1 MCRAIWK
8 IALQIYQL
16 LPPLTSH
23 NQQNLVF
30 CYPVTVPPC
39 HLVKYNATRMW
50 KRYGPILLILL
61 LAFGLRLAALT
72 SLPPGLTHD
81 EANHGREA
89 IAILDGILLFYFPL
103 NYGSEP
109 LYSYTVAGFMALLGE
124 GLFALRLVNV
134 MAGTAMIAAVYA
146 WANRGFDRRVALV
159 TAVLIAISFWPVASS
174 REALRA
180 GLLPLFMTLAVWF
193 FWQLFVNAEAQRR
206 RGNVHEA
213 KTFAPFAFFVDHSVT
228 LYVIG
233 FGVCV
238 AVTLHIYLAARVAW
252 LLFPLFL
259 LYLLL
264 AHRSQF
270 WRMWR
275 PTLAGLLLAALLVTP
290 MFLYLERYPYA
301 LTRLDMLDRPLND
314 LRQGNLLPL
323 ARNAAGALLAFVW
336 PGQGDQFLAYN
347 IPGRPVF
354 EVGTAVFFLLGI
366 AVSLW
371 RWRQPNA
378 AFLLL
383 WFGVGILPSLITG
396 ATANTTRNLAALPAV
411 FMLPAIGFGVVA
423 ARFVDRWP
431 RYGRV
436 VTAVALTIWLF
447 WVGGNTIND
456 YFIRWGQSP
465 AVRGAYQRNL
475 MEALAYLDGQEID
488 GPILLSTVYPGP
500 VHDPSIALVLAG
512 DADFRWADARYALVM
527 PGGKETLAIIPT
539 STPLHPLF
547 AAIAQPQQTIPLRPD
562 DLDPSF
568 TLVELAA
575 LEMGD
580 WDTAVNLSGALTLR
594 QAIWLAES
602 VEPGGMAEL
611 LTIWQVQ
618 DPTRVGPIV
627 PPAFTTDA
635 VMFTQVLGADGRPL
649 AQRDSLEAPSWGW
662 QPGDVIL
669 QIHAIPIPAD
679 AAPGEYPAI
688 IGIYDRASGVRLPV
702 WNDANEPV
710 DDKINVPPLVVHAP

>member
-1 MCRAIWK
+1 MSPGR
-8 IALQIYQL
+8 
-16 LPPLTSH
+16 H
-23 NQQNLVF
+23 
-30 CYPVTVPPC
+30 
-39 HLVKYNATRMW
+39 VKYNAARMW
-50 KRYGPILLILL
+50 KRNGPILLILL

-89 IAILDGILLFYFPL
+89 IGILDGILLFYFPL

-109 LYSYTVAGFMALLGE
+109 LYSYVVAGFMALLGE
-124 GLFALRLVNV
+124 GLLALRLVNV
-134 MAGTAMIAAVYA
+134 MAGTAVIAAVYA
-146 WANRGFDRRVALV
+146 WANRAFDRRVALV
-159 TAVLIAISFWPVASS
+159 TAVLIALSFWPLAAS

-193 FWQLFVNAEAQRR
+193 FWRLFERR
-206 RGNVHEA
+206 SLVIGHW
-213 KTFAPFAFFVDHSVT
+213 S
-228 LYVIG
+228 LVIG
-233 FGVCV
+233 FGVWV

-264 AHRSQF
+264 AHRPSF

-323 ARNAAGALLAFVW
+323 ARNAAEALLAFVW

-354 EVGTAVFFLLGI
+354 EVVTAVFFLIGV
-366 AVSLW
+366 AVCLW

-383 WFGVGILPSLITG
+383 WFGMGILPSLITG

-411 FMLPAIGFGVVA
+411 FMLPAVGFWAVFNGLVA
-423 ARFVDRWP
+423 RWP
-431 RYGRV
+431 RYGRW
-436 VTAVALTIWLF
+436 VTAVALTVWLL

-465 AVRGAYQRNL
+465 EVRGAYQRNL
-475 MEALAYLDGQEID
+475 VEALAYLDSQAID
-488 GPILLSTVYPGP
+488 GPVLLSTVYPGP
-500 VHDPSIALVLAG
+500 AHDPSIALVLAG
-512 DADFRWADARYALVM
+512 DADFRWTDARYALVL
-527 PGGKETLAIIPT
+527 PGGQDALTVIPA
-539 STPLHPLF
+539 STPLHPAF
-547 AAIAQPQQTIPLRPD
+547 AELAQPQETVTLRPD

-568 TLVELAA
+568 DLVQLDASA
-575 LEMGD
+575 MPWIG
-580 WDTAVNLSGALTLR
+580 DTAAWTAPGVGVNLNDAVTLR
-594 QAIWLAES
+594 YAGWLAES
-602 VEPGGMAEL
+602 VVPGGVAEL
-611 LTIWQVQ
+611 LTIWQVY
-618 DPTRVGPIV
+618 DPARVGPIV
-627 PPAFTTDA
+627 PPAFTTDV
-635 VMFTQVLGADGRPL
+635 VMFTQVLGVDGRPL
-649 AQRDSLEAPSWGW
+649 AQRDSLEVPSWGW
-662 QPGDVIL
+662 QRGDVIL
-669 QIHAIPIPAD
+669 QIHAVPIPTD

-688 IGIYDRASGVRLPV
+688 VGIYDRDSGVRLPV
-702 WNDANEPV
+702 LNETGAPV
-710 DDKINVPPLVVHAP
+710 DDKITVSPLIVIRNP

>member
-1 MCRAIWK
+1 MS
-8 IALQIYQL
+8 
-16 LPPLTSH
+16 P
-23 NQQNLVF
+23 F
-30 CYPVTVPPC
+30 
-39 HLVKYNATRMW
+39 HLVKYNAARMW
-50 KRYGPILLILL
+50 KRVGLILLILL

-89 IAILDGILLFYFPL
+89 IGILDGILLFYFPL

-109 LYSYTVAGFMALLGE
+109 LYSYVVAGFMALLGE
-124 GLFALRLVNV
+124 GLLALRLVNV
-134 MAGTAMIAAVYA
+134 MAGTAVIAVVYA
-146 WANRGFDRRVALV
+146 WANRAFDRRVALV
-159 TAVLIAISFWPVASS
+159 TAVLLALSFWPVATS

-193 FWQLFVNAEAQRR
+193 FWRLFERR
-206 RGNVHEA
+206 SLVIG
-213 KTFAPFAFFVDHSVT
+213 HSS
-228 LYVIG
+228 LVIG

-264 AHRSQF
+264 AHRPAF

-275 PTLAGLLLAALLVTP
+275 PTLAGLLLAALLVLP

-314 LRQGNLLPL
+314 LQQGNWQPM
-323 ARNAAGALLAFVW
+323 ARNVAGALLAFVW

-354 EVGTAVFFLLGI
+354 EAVTAVFFLIGI
-366 AVSLW
+366 AVCLW
-371 RWRQPNA
+371 RWRRPSY
-378 AFLLL
+378 AFVLL

-411 FMLPAIGFGVVA
+411 FILPAIGFWA
-423 ARFVDRWP
+423 TASWFMKRWP
-431 RYGRV
+431 RYGQV
-436 VTAVALTIWLF
+436 VTAVTLTLWLL
-447 WVGGNTIND
+447 WVGATTIND

-465 AVRGAYQRNL
+465 DVRGAYQQNL
-475 MEALAYLDGQEID
+475 VAALAYLDGREIN
-488 GPILLSTVYPGP
+488 GPVLLSTVYPGP
-500 VHDPSIALVLAG
+500 AHDPSIALVLAG
-512 DADFRWADARYALVM
+512 NADFRWSDARYALVL
-527 PGGKETLAIIPT
+527 PGGQETLAVIPT
-539 STPLHPLF
+539 STPLHPAF
-547 AAIAQPQQTIPLRPD
+547 AALAQPQQTIQLRPD

-575 LEMGD
+575 LEMGE
-580 WDTAVNLSGALTLR
+580 WDTAVNFNDALTLR
-594 QAIWLAES
+594 QARWLADS
-602 VEPGGMAEL
+602 VTPGGAAEL

-618 DPTRVGPIV
+618 DPARVGPIV
-627 PPAFTTDA
+627 PPAFTTD
-635 VMFTQVLGADGRPL
+635 VVLFTQVLAADGRPL

-669 QIHAIPIPAD
+669 QIHTIPIPTD
-679 AAPGEYPAI
+679 TLPGEYPAI
-688 IGIYDRASGVRLPV
+688 IGMYDRASGARLPV
-702 WNDANEPV
+702 WNEAGEAV
-710 DDKINVPPLVVHAP
+710 DDKITVPPLVVNTP

>member
-1 MCRAIWK
+1 MGGRFSKSPYESTIFRNPCHH
-8 IALQIYQL
+8 
-16 LPPLTSH
+16 LTVSP
-23 NQQNLVF
+23 F
-30 CYPVTVPPC
+30 
-39 HLVKYNATRMW
+39 HLVKYNAASMW
-50 KRYGPILLILL
+50 KRVGPILLILL

-89 IAILDGILLFYFPL
+89 IGILDGILLFYFPL

-134 MAGTAMIAAVYA
+134 MAGTAVIAAVYT
-146 WANRGFDRRVALV
+146 WANRAFDRKVALV
-159 TAVLIAISFWPVASS
+159 TAVLLALSFWPLAAS

-193 FWQLFVNAEAQRR
+193 FWQLFVNAESQSR
-206 RGNVHEA
+206 RGDMPG
-213 KTFAPFAFFVDHSVT
+213 KRTFALFADHPTT
-228 LYVIG
+228 LLVIG

-264 AHRSQF
+264 AHRPAF
-270 WRMWR
+270 GRMWR
-275 PTLAGLLLAALLVTP
+275 PTLAGLLLAALLVAP

-314 LRQGNLLPL
+314 LRQGNLLPVM
-323 ARNAAGALLAFVW
+323 RNATGALLAFVW

-354 EVGTAVFFLLGI
+354 EVVTAVFFLIGI
-366 AVSLW
+366 AVCLW

-383 WFGVGILPSLITG
+383 WFGVGVLPSLITG

-411 FMLPAIGFGVVA
+411 FMLPAIGFWAVA
-423 ARFVDRWP
+423 TWFGQRWP
-431 RYGRV
+431 RYGRG
-436 VTAVALTIWLF
+436 VTAVALTVWLF
-447 WVGGNTIND
+447 WVGVTTIND

-465 AVRGAYQRNL
+465 DVRGAYQRNL
-475 MEALAYLDGQEID
+475 VEALAYLDSQELD
-488 GPILLSTVYPGP
+488 GPVLLSTVYPGP
-500 VHDPSIALVLAG
+500 AHDPSIALVLAG
-512 DADFRWADARYALVM
+512 DTDFRWADARYALVL
-527 PGGKETLAIIPT
+527 PGGQDTLAIIPA
-539 STPLHPLF
+539 STPLHPAF
-547 AAIAQPQQTIPLRPD
+547 AVLAGPQEAVPLRPD

-568 TLVELAA
+568 TLVELEAKA
-575 LEMGD
+575 MP
-580 WDTAVNLSGALTLR
+580 WDTATSTAPGAGVNLNNAVTLR
-594 QAIWLAES
+594 HAGWLAES
-602 VEPGGMAEL
+602 VEPGGVAEL

-618 DPTRVGPIV
+618 DPAQVGPIV
-627 PPAFTTDA
+627 PPAFTTD
-635 VMFTQVLGADGRPL
+635 VVLFTQVLAADGRPF
-649 AQRDSLEAPSWGW
+649 AQRDSLEAPSWAW

-669 QIHAIPIPAD
+669 QIHAVPIPAD

-688 IGIYDRASGVRLPV
+688 VGIYDRASGARLPV
-702 WNDANEPV
+702 LNETGAPV
-710 DDKINVPPLVVHAP
+710 DDKVGAPPLVIGEP

>member
-1 MCRAIWK
+1 
-8 IALQIYQL
+8 
-16 LPPLTSH
+16 
-23 NQQNLVF
+23 
-30 CYPVTVPPC
+30 
-39 HLVKYNATRMW
+39 MW

-72 SLPPGLTHD
+72 DLPPGLTHD

-89 IAILDGILLFYFPL
+89 IGILNGIWLFYFPL

-124 GLFALRLVNV
+124 GLLALRLVNV
-134 MAGTAMIAAVYA
+134 MAGTAVIAAVYA
-146 WANRGFDRRVALV
+146 WANRAFDRRVALV
-159 TAVLIAISFWPVASS
+159 TAVLLALSFWPLATS

-193 FWQLFVNAEAQRR
+193 FWQLFNHRS
-206 RGNVHEA
+206 
-213 KTFAPFAFFVDHSVT
+213 SVIGHRSSVIGHWS
-228 LYVIG
+228 LVIG

-264 AHRSQF
+264 VHRPHF

-323 ARNAAGALLAFVW
+323 ARNVTGALLAFVW

-347 IPGRPVF
+347 LPGRPVF
-354 EVGTAVFFLLGI
+354 EAVTAAFFLVGV
-366 AVSLW
+366 AVCLW
-371 RWRQPNA
+371 RWRQPQA

-411 FMLPAIGFGVVA
+411 FILPAIGFWAVA
-423 ARFVDRWP
+423 GWAAARWP
-431 RYGRV
+431 RTGWW
-436 VTAVALTIWLF
+436 VTAVALTVWLL
-447 WVGGNTIND
+447 WVGATTIND

-465 AVRGAYQRNL
+465 EVRGAYQRNL
-475 MEALAYLDGQEID
+475 VEALAYLDGQEIN
-488 GPILLSTVYPGP
+488 GPVLLSTVYPGP

-527 PGGKETLAIIPT
+527 PDGKEILAIIPA

-580 WDTAVNLSGALTLR
+580 WVTAVNLNDALTLR
-594 QAIWLAES
+594 HVIWLAES
-602 VEPGGMAEL
+602 VEPGGVAEL

-618 DPTRVGPIV
+618 DPARVGPIV
-627 PPAFTTDA
+627 PPAFTTDV
-635 VMFTQVLGADGRPL
+635 VMFTQVLGADGRPF
-649 AQRDSLEAPSWGW
+649 AQRDSLEAPSWSW
-662 QPGDVIL
+662 QRGDVIL
-669 QIHAIPIPAD
+669 QIHALPIPAD

-688 IGIYDRASGVRLPV
+688 IGVYDRASGVRLPV

-710 DDKINVPPLVVHAP
+710 DDKINAPPLVVHTP

>member
-1 MCRAIWK
+1 MS
-8 IALQIYQL
+8 
-16 LPPLTSH
+16 P
-23 NQQNLVF
+23 F
-30 CYPVTVPPC
+30 
-39 HLVKYNATRMW
+39 HLVKYNARRMW
-50 KRYGPILLILL
+50 KRYVPILLILL

-89 IAILDGILLFYFPL
+89 IGILDGVLLFYFPL

-124 GLFALRLVNV
+124 GLLALRLVNV
-134 MAGTAMIAAVYA
+134 MAGTAVIAAVYA
-146 WANRGFDRRVALV
+146 WANRAFDRRVTLV
-159 TAVLIAISFWPVASS
+159 TAVLIALSFWPLASS

-193 FWQLFVNAEAQRR
+193 FWRLFERR
-206 RGNVHEA
+206 SLVIGHW
-213 KTFAPFAFFVDHSVT
+213 S
-228 LYVIG
+228 LVIG

-264 AHRSQF
+264 AHRPHF

-314 LRQGNLLPL
+314 LRQGNLLPV

-354 EVGTAVFFLLGI
+354 EAVTAVFFLTGI
-366 AVSLW
+366 AVCLW

-383 WFGVGILPSLITG
+383 WFGVGVLPSLITG

-411 FMLPAIGFGVVA
+411 YMLPAVGFWAAATWVVG
-423 ARFVDRWP
+423 RWP
-431 RYGRV
+431 RYGRG
-436 VTAVALTIWLF
+436 VTAVTLTIWLL
-447 WVGGNTIND
+447 WVGAATIND

-465 AVRGAYQRNL
+465 DVRGAYQRNL
-475 MEALAYLDGQEID
+475 VEALAYLDSQEITQ
-488 GPILLSTVYPGP
+488 PVLLSTVYPGP
-500 VHDPSIALVLAG
+500 AHDPSIALVLAG
-512 DADFRWADARYALVM
+512 DADFRWSDARYALVL
-527 PGGKETLAIIPT
+527 PGGRETLAVIPA
-539 STPLHPLF
+539 STPLHPWL
-547 AAIAQPQQTIPLRPD
+547 AALAQPQQTISLRPD

-580 WDTAVNLSGALTLR
+580 WDMAASPVLSAGVNLNDALTLR
-594 QAIWLAES
+594 QAIWLTDA
-602 VEPGGMAEL
+602 VAPGGVAEL

-618 DPTRVGPIV
+618 DPARVGPIV
-627 PPAFTTDA
+627 PPAFTTDV
-635 VMFTQVLGADGRPL
+635 VMFTQVLAADGRPL

-679 AAPGEYPAI
+679 TPPGEYPVI
-688 IGIYDRASGVRLPV
+688 VGIYDRTSGARLPV
-702 WNDANEPV
+702 LDESGTAV
-710 DDKINVPPLVVHAP
+710 DDKITGPLLVIRNP